1 MKNASSH
8 SESFPAQ
15 PQSKAC
21 IKTPPAPHPRDPALL
36 YPPPRGNSS
45 PSPRSEAIP
54 RWEQPWGST
63 AMGYSLHPS
72 RAPRGILH
80 PLPGAATQH
89 FSAQREHWT
98 WNSTPCS
105 EKGCVSSCCRSS
117 SCRPCTYLDPASM
130 LCLRQCYC
138 INVGIIKSCVSE
150 QEASESPEGEAV
162 PSHPHSLQTLGTEF
176 GSGRRKCIL
185 QIQFGGGTKRHLK
198 PSQGIL
204 RHSSRACAVKAGVEA
219 LGNFMKEG
227 MLLNFTLS

>member
-1 MKNASSH
+1 MKPSQD
-8 SESFPAQ
+8 E
-15 PQSKAC
+15 
-21 IKTPPAPHPRDPALL
+21 
-36 YPPPRGNSS
+36 SS
-45 PSPRSEAIP
+45 PEAAL
-54 RWEQPWGST
+54 PWGTVCIPAEPPGESST
-63 AMGYSLHPS
+63 HSLGQQH
-72 RAPRGILH
+72 RAE
-80 PLPGAATQH
+80 H

-98 WNSTPCS
+98 WSSIPCS

-162 PSHPHSLQTLGTEF
+162 PTHPHSLQTLGTEF

-204 RHSSRACAVKAGVEA
+204 RYSSRACAVKAGVEA